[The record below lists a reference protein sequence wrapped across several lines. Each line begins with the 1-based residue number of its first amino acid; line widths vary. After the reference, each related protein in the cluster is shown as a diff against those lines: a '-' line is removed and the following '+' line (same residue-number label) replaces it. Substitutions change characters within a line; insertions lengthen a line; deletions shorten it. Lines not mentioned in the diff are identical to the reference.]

1 MMRFPFFKQITI
13 YLVFV
18 MSLFAVLP
26 RVDASMVDSEF
37 LTGIV
42 SQREAD
48 IQKIQR
54 FLESEI
60 VKKRLSLLGYTTEE
74 IKSKLDAL
82 SDEELHQFAVRADQ
96 IRVGGDSG
104 FSFII
109 SVLIIAILIVL
120 LLQVTGHRVVVIED

>member
-74 IKSKLDAL
+74 IKSKLDTL